1 MNALDNLK
9 FHRLDR
15 PVSPG
20 GVERAIGAGR
30 RRRHRR
36 VALVAAVAVAA
47 GTATGL
53 GLNAVAGGGQRGF
66 TVTPAGPP
74 APVLATVNGVDVT
87 WLPAHYRPDNSLLQG
102 NVPTLGPVGWY
113 QEFHDP
119 TLPKPTQRF
128 APQFSTVGL
137 ALLVERTAPLDLD
150 AIKSDL
156 LLHVNQFTPSW
167 TTVRGHRA
175 LLMSRP
181 ETPKL
186 WGPPAF
192 KLFWTEAAGTVLEV
206 DGYGGLSLQDVEHV
220 AQSLVVRP
228 APTPDADSAA
238 ADQIHDAFT
247 LAYTATKSPATALT
261 AVEDGSSVAS
271 TLDKV
276 SKAEPLSV
284 DSAQVTVGDINFLSP
299 TEAFVKVD
307 VTYKWMDSGV
317 SNALPQRAV
326 VSDGRWKVSRD
337 SYCSTIGAS
346 GIRCPPR

>member
-1 MNALDNLK
+1 MNALDDLK

-36 VALVAAVAVAA
+36 VALVAAVVVAV
-47 GTATGL
+47 GTGAGL

-66 TVTPAGPP
+66 NVTPAGPP
-74 APVLATVNGVDVT
+74 APSWRLSTASTSPGSLRTTDRTIRCCKATSRRSG
-87 WLPAHYRPDNSLLQG
+87 RI
-102 NVPTLGPVGWY
+102 GWY

-238 ADQIHDAFT
+238 ADQIRDAFT